1 MIRVRVAV
9 EAPQATAMN
18 CEDARPG
25 LSALVGGPIGLTD
38 WALLEAHLKHCA
50 DCRQAEAHLRQL
62 VAGQRVTRPRAVLA
76 SLRKAMELARIGVTC
91 STALVVR
98 RRALLTAAVRDLTPR
113 AIGGVTRAVGLAV
126 GDSADLMARIRASL
140 ATVHELAARTIANGL
155 QAFGLGIT
163 HVIAEVAHL
172 RASLAISLRSSVAT
186 VANALEAVRLSITR
200 SVKRTIRCRP
210 SVQAV
215 GVVLALAVT
224 LTALQRTDGPEQL
237 AEPAAPPRPG
247 PGPARLEPAQVES
260 VQLERTRLEPAQ
272 AESARLEPTRL
283 EPAQLAPSLS
293 APSVEKKTVSAAPP
307 RIDERRQS
315 PSGAPP
321 RAAPLSPPDVS
332 ASELVRGVAS
342 SAPTLLSEPS
352 VSATHVVGRLSAK
365 NPRTAQRDVIALLAD
380 VGGTELG
387 RSRRVRF
394 TAVEVVVPQSRY
406 NEFAERLARIGSW
419 RLEAARFPLP
429 DAVHMT
435 IHVNDQ

>member
-272 AESARLEPTRL
+272 AE
-283 EPAQLAPSLS
+283 PAQLAPSLS

>member
-126 GDSADLMARIRASL
+126 GDSANLMARIRASL

-272 AESARLEPTRL
+272 A